1 MLKCESLRSIEGGS
15 VINHDIE
22 RPKNEEDKHMREEKK
37 M

>member
-1 MLKCESLRSIEGGS
+1 MLKCESLRPIEGAN

-22 RPKNEEDKHMREEKK
+22 RPKNEENKDMKEQNK